1 MSVKGRNTAPNTPK
15 KVTPI
20 ATHLPFI
27 LFEIDSLDTPAEYA
41 SKNVVVTVENTIIK
55 SPAMPRPAFTKKQEH
70 T

>member
-1 MSVKGRNTAPNTPK
+1 MSVKGRNTAPNTPQK
-15 KVTPI
+15 KLRQQQPVY
-20 ATHLPFI
+20 LF
-27 LFEIDSLDTPAEYA
+27 FEIDSLDTPAEYA